1 MPRKRS
7 DLPDNYAALLGD
19 LKSRIAAARLKA
31 ALAVNSELTLLYWQ
45 IGRDILERQRD
56 EGWGAKVVERLG
68 ADLRQHSQR

>member
-56 EGWGAKVVERLG
+56 EGWGGEGCRAFGRRL
-68 ADLRQHSQR
+68 APTF